1 MKKYF
6 ITFLILFFSITNCS
20 LFDKIGIS
28 TPDTVSGKDA
38 KNQILTSA
46 LIGAVSSPD
55 DTAIIAIISP
65 QLAKIEENR
74 YYKKTDVDNCAN
86 SALITNLITV
96 NIGGFACN
104 LEPREYLIWYD

>member
-6 ITFLILFFSITNCS
+6 ITFLIPFFSITNCY
-20 LFDKIGIS
+20 LFDKVGLS

-65 QLAKIEENR
+65 QLAKIDENR
-74 YYKKTDVDNCAN
+74 YYKKKRRRQLRKFRFDHQSCH
-86 SALITNLITV
+86 S
-96 NIGGFACN
+96 
-104 LEPREYLIWYD
+104 EYRRFYL

>member
-6 ITFLILFFSITNCS
+6 ITFLIPFFSITNCY
-20 LFDKIGIS
+20 LFDKVGLS

-65 QLAKIEENR
+65 QLAKIDENR
-74 YYKKTDVDNCAN
+74 YYKKTTSTIAQIP
-86 SALITNLITV
+86 L
-96 NIGGFACN
+96 
-104 LEPREYLIWYD
+104 

>member
-1 MKKYF
+1 MKRYF
-6 ITFLILFFSITNCS
+6 IIFLIPFFSITNCYF
-20 LFDKIGIS
+20 FDKVGLS

-55 DTAIIAIISP
+55 DTAIIAIVSP
-65 QLAKIEENR
+65 QLAKINENR
-74 YYKKTDVDNCAN
+74 YYKKADVDNCAN
-86 SALITNLITV
+86 SALITNLVTV

>member
-6 ITFLILFFSITNCS
+6 ITFLIPFFSITNCY
-20 LFDKIGIS
+20 LFDKVGLS

-65 QLAKIEENR
+65 QLAKIDENR
-74 YYKKTDVDNCAN
+74 YYKKNDVDNCAN
-86 SALITNLITV
+86 SALITNLVTV
-96 NIGGFACN
+96 NIGGFTCN